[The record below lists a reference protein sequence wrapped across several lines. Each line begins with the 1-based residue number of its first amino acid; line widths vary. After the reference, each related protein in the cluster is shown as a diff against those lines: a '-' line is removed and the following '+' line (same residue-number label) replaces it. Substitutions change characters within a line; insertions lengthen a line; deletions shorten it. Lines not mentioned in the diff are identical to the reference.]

1 MLLKL
6 EEKKVSPPLPIQP
19 HSFTTIPL
27 HNLEIPTNHS
37 LGLEE
42 DRGHKE
48 ESPRDNADKTAQ

>member
-6 EEKKVSPPLPIQP
+6 EEKKVFNPLILPY
-19 HSFTTIPL
+19 HYNDLKTHF
-27 HNLEIPTNHS
+27 NKF

-48 ESPRDNADKTAQ
+48 EGKGHYAS